1 MRSILVTGSKGQL
14 GNEIKVLSNDYKDI
28 EFHFH
33 DIDTLDLTDSVLLEE
48 FFNNYRPDF
57 LINCAAYT
65 AVDQA
70 EKEKELA
77 FRINAEVPGSLA
89 GLCQEFNTKLIHI
102 STDYVF
108 DGKNYRPYKEDDVPN
123 PLSVYAKSKF
133 EGENRILEFNNSII
147 IRTSWLYSSSKNN
160 FIKTMLKL
168 GKEKKGLR
176 VVYDQIGS
184 PTYAVDLA
192 DAILRIVNFA
202 ITKEK
207 NFIPGIYHYS
217 NEGVCSWF
225 DLAVEIFNIANIN
238 CKVYPIE
245 SKEYPLPAKRP
256 LYAVMNKDKIK
267 STYKLE
273 IPHWKDSL
281 NKFFKT
287 YKFINHGN

>member
-1 MRSILVTGSKGQL
+1 MKSVLVTGSKGQL
-14 GNEIKVLSNDYKDI
+14 GNEIRVLSNVYKDI

-33 DIDTLDLTDSVLLEE
+33 DIDTLDLTDYKLVED
-48 FFNNYRPDF
+48 FFNNYKPHF

-65 AVDQA
+65 AVDKA

-77 FRINAEVPGSLA
+77 FRLNAEVPGNLA
-89 GLCQEFNTKLIHI
+89 GICQKFNTKLIHI

-147 IRTSWLYSSSKNN
+147 IRTSWLYASSGNN
-160 FIKTMLKL
+160 FIKTILKL
-168 GKEKKGLR
+168 CREKNELR

-192 DAILRIVNFA
+192 NAILKIVNSA
-202 ITKEK
+202 ITNEK
-207 NFIPGIYHYS
+207 SFIPGIYHYS

-225 DLAVEIFNIANIN
+225 DLAIEIFKIANIN

-256 LYAVMNKDKIK
+256 LYCIMNKEKIK

-281 NKFFKT
+281 ETFLKT
-287 YKFINHGN
+287 YPLV

>member
-1 MRSILVTGSKGQL
+1 MNSILVTGSDGQL
-14 GNEIKVLSNDYKDI
+14 GNEIKLLSNGYEDI

-33 DIDTLDLTDSVLLEE
+33 DIDTLDLTDYSQLEK
-48 FFNNYRPDF
+48 FINNLNPRF

-65 AVDQA
+65 NVDKA

-77 FRINAEVPGSLA
+77 FRINAEVPGKLA
-89 GLCQEFNTKLIHI
+89 EFCQKSGTKLIHI

-123 PLSVYAKSKF
+123 PLSAYARSKF
-133 EGENRILEFNNSII
+133 EGENRILEFNNSVI
-147 IRTSWLYSSSKNN
+147 IRTSWLYSSSGNN
-160 FIKTMLKL
+160 FVRTMLRL
-168 GKEKKGLR
+168 GEDKKELR
-176 VVYDQIGS
+176 VVYDQVGS

-192 DAILRIVNFA
+192 DAILRIVNFS
-202 ITKEK
+202 ITNGK

-217 NEGVCSWF
+217 NEGICSWF
-225 DLAVEIFNIANIN
+225 DFAVEIFRIAGIK

-256 LYAVMNKDKIK
+256 FYCVMNKDKIK
-267 STYKLE
+267 SAYNLE

-287 YKFINHGN
+287 YQVV

>member
-1 MRSILVTGSKGQL
+1 MNSILVTGCKGQL
-14 GNEIKVLSNDYKDI
+14 GNEIKILSNDYKDI

-33 DIDTLDLTDSVLLEE
+33 DIDTLDLTDYRQLEQ
-48 FFNNYRPDF
+48 FINNLNPRF

-65 AVDQA
+65 NVDKA

-77 FRINAEVPGSLA
+77 FKINAEVPGKLA
-89 GLCQEFNTKLIHI
+89 ELCQKYSAKLIHI

-147 IRTSWLYSSSKNN
+147 IRTSWLYSSSGNN
-160 FIKTMLKL
+160 FVRTMLRL
-168 GKEKKGLR
+168 GEDKKELR
-176 VVYDQIGS
+176 VVYDQVGS

-192 DAILRIVNFA
+192 DAILRIVNFS
-202 ITKEK
+202 ITNGK

-217 NEGVCSWF
+217 NEGICSWF
-225 DLAVEIFNIANIN
+225 DFAVEIFRITGIK

-245 SKEYPLPAKRP
+245 TREYPLPAKRP
-256 LYAVMNKDKIK
+256 FYCVMNKDKIK
-267 STYKLE
+267 SSYNLE
-273 IPHWKDSL
+273 IPHWTDSL
-281 NKFFKT
+281 DKFFKT
-287 YKFINHGN
+287 YQVV

>member
-1 MRSILVTGSKGQL
+1 MNNILVTGSKGQL

-33 DIDTLDLTDSVLLEE
+33 DIDTLDLTDYELLED
-48 FFNNYRPDF
+48 FFNNYKPYF

-65 AVDQA
+65 DVDKA

-77 FRINAEVPGSLA
+77 FRLNAEVPGSLA
-89 GLCQEFNTKLIHI
+89 GLCQKFSTKLVHI

-147 IRTSWLYSSSKNN
+147 IRTSWLYSSSGNN

-168 GKEKKGLR
+168 GRDKKELR

-192 DAILRIVNFA
+192 DAILRIVHSA
-202 ITKEK
+202 ITNEK

-225 DLAVEIFNIANIN
+225 DFAVEIFEIANMS

-256 LYAVMNKDKIK
+256 LYCIMNKEKIK

-281 NKFFKT
+281 NKFLNT
-287 YKFINHGN
+287 YKSY

>member
-1 MRSILVTGSKGQL
+1 MKSVLVTGSKGQL
-14 GNEIKVLSNDYKDI
+14 GNEIRVLSNVYKDI

-33 DIDTLDLTDSVLLEE
+33 DIDTLDLTDYKLVED
-48 FFNNYRPDF
+48 FFNNYKPHF

-65 AVDQA
+65 AVDKA

-77 FRINAEVPGSLA
+77 FRLNAEVPGNLA
-89 GLCQEFNTKLIHI
+89 GICQKFNTKLIHI

-147 IRTSWLYSSSKNN
+147 IRTSWLYASSGNN
-160 FIKTMLKL
+160 FIKTILKL
-168 GKEKKGLR
+168 CREKNELR

-192 DAILRIVNFA
+192 NAILKIVNSA
-202 ITKEK
+202 ITNEK
-207 NFIPGIYHYS
+207 SFIPGIYHYS

-225 DLAVEIFNIANIN
+225 DLAIEIFKIANIN

-256 LYAVMNKDKIK
+256 LYCIMNKEKIK

-281 NKFFKT
+281 EKFFET
-287 YKFINHGN
+287 YQLV